1 MESAIHEGAVRSSS
15 SLSMPG
21 PGTPQ
26 NFKRRLLL
34 VYIHGFNGTETTFK
48 DLHLQVHGALAGLLT
63 DSHVVHTRIYPR
75 YKSEGDFQA
84 AVNQFSKWLSPH
96 EADDL
101 DVILLG
107 HSMGGLMAAD
117 VALLHDGAKPKHKI
131 LGLVNF
137 DTPFLGLDPGVFSA
151 GLATLFQK
159 NDETPEEK
167 LADQQRALGFESVY
181 NDPNFNPSDHPYLKS
196 NAQWRNDANL
206 PERGLIKGIKHC
218 TQKKIAKEKRRTD
231 KHSLKS
237 RISAF
242 AAPMIFASGV
252 RNHSEL
258 QQRYQRLKD
267 LDKAEHGPERLRF
280 INYYTSSTGRR
291 EVKDETTKKSKW
303 SMHTP
308 SITSS
313 TSSNRMGDR
322 AFSESDSLATSDS
335 TQNSDTPK
343 SNNLRR
349 FILLPSAHWKE
360 DNDSNWIP
368 VTMEGMDEIEAHTS
382 MFSPTGGHYDYLLG
396 DTVALVEQWIQN
408 DFSRRLL
415 QDIN

>member
-1 MESAIHEGAVRSSS
+1 
-15 SLSMPG
+15 
-21 PGTPQ
+21 
-26 NFKRRLLL
+26 
-34 VYIHGFNGTETTFK
+34 
-48 DLHLQVHGALAGLLT
+48 
-63 DSHVVHTRIYPR
+63 
-75 YKSEGDFQA
+75 
-84 AVNQFSKWLSPH
+84 
-96 EADDL
+96 
-101 DVILLG
+101 
-107 HSMGGLMAAD
+107 MAAD

-151 GLATLFQK
+151 GPATLFQK

-181 NDPNFNPSDHPYLKS
+181 NDPNFNPSDHPYPKS

-291 EVKDETTKKSKW
+291 EVKGTLHIPKETQLSSSLFLTPLQLQTKRLKRANGRCILRASHLLLQATGWGTEPSRKAIL
-303 SMHTP
+303 SQRRTP
-308 SITSS
+308 VRIPT
-313 TSSNRMGDR
+313 
-322 AFSESDSLATSDS
+322 
-335 TQNSDTPK
+335 
-343 SNNLRR
+343 
-349 FILLPSAHWKE
+349 LPSPIIFA
-360 DNDSNWIP
+360 DSFSCPQLIGKR
-368 VTMEGMDEIEAHTS
+368 TMTL
-382 MFSPTGGHYDYLLG
+382 TGY
-396 DTVALVEQWIQN
+396 
-408 DFSRRLL
+408 R
-415 QDIN
+415 

>member
-1 MESAIHEGAVRSSS
+1 MESAIYEGAVRSSS
-15 SLSMPG
+15 SLSMLG
-21 PGTPQ
+21 PDTPQ

-34 VYIHGFNGTETTFK
+34 IYIHGFNGTETTFQ
-48 DLHLQVHGALAGLLT
+48 DLPLQVHGALTGLLT

-159 NDETPEEK
+159 NDETPEE
-167 LADQQRALGFESVY
+167 LVDQQKALGFEAVC
-181 NDPNFNPSDHPYLKS
+181 NDPNFNPPDHPCPIS
-196 NAQWRNDANL
+196 NAQWRNDADL

-218 TQKKIAKEKRRTD
+218 TQKKIAKEKKRAD

-242 AAPMIFASGV
+242 GAPIKFASGV

-258 QQRYQRLKD
+258 QRRYQRLTD
-267 LDKAEHGPERLRF
+267 LEKAGHGPERLRF

-291 EVKDETTKKSKW
+291 EVKEETTKKSEQ
-303 SMHTP
+303 SMHTL
-308 SITSS
+308 SIASS
-313 TSSNRMGDR
+313 TSRNRTVYR
-322 AFSESDSLATSDS
+322 AFSESVSLSTSDS
-335 TQNSDTPK
+335 GQDSDTPNANK
-343 SNNLRR
+343 LRR

-360 DNDSNWIP
+360 DNDANWVP
-368 VTMEGMDEIEAHTS
+368 VTMEGMDEIEAHQS
-382 MFSPTGGHYDYLLG
+382 MFSPAGAYYDYLLG
-396 DTVALVEQWIQN
+396 DTVALVEQWVQN
-408 DFSRRLL
+408 DFSRQLL